1 MRRQGKTLLAFVAA
15 LGVYAGAAHAD
26 EQQGAKTAGTE
37 GAAATSD
44 QTEKTSRE
52 ISGRV
57 VQASPSKL
65 FLEHM
70 GAVVEFNIAPDAQFS
85 GGNLTSSRDLAEG
98 QQVRASFTVENKTS
112 NVVKRISAGEAGS
125 SGGAAPQPGHPA
137 PGLPGHPPGTSGE
150 TGTPAPHQPAA
161 TPPTK

>member
-1 MRRQGKTLLAFVAA
+1 MMRRQTKTLLAFAA
-15 LGVYAGAAHAD
+15 VLVMYAGAAQANEHH
-26 EQQGAKTAGTE
+26 GAKTAGRE
-37 GAAATSD
+37 GA
-44 QTEKTSRE
+44 TETAGNE

-85 GGNLTSSRDLAEG
+85 GGSLRSSRDLSEG
-98 QQVRASFTVENKTS
+98 QEVRASFTVENKTS
-112 NVVKRISAGEAGS
+112 NVVKRISAGTEGGS
-125 SGGAAPQPGHPA
+125 RGKKVEGAAPEPGRA
-137 PGLPGHPPGTSGE
+137 TPGLPGHPPGTE
-150 TGTPAPHQPAA
+150 TAPAPQEPGA

>member
-70 GAVVEFNIAPDAQFS
+70 GVQHRPGRAVLGWKPHE
-85 GGNLTSSRDLAEG
+85 
-98 QQVRASFTVENKTS
+98 
-112 NVVKRISAGEAGS
+112 
-125 SGGAAPQPGHPA
+125 QP
-137 PGLPGHPPGTSGE
+137 
-150 TGTPAPHQPAA
+150 
-161 TPPTK
+161 